1 MAVNEFGRAVRIAR
15 LKTNHTLLTMSEK
28 LGTTPAY
35 LSGMETGRKKISKK
49 WVKKI
54 YDFFYCEGIE
64 IESLQ
69 ELADISNEYVDLD
82 GLSQQQ
88 KMLVA
93 GFAKSPL
100 TPDVLK
106 KIAELLRKVND

>member
-1 MAVNEFGRAVRIAR
+1 
-15 LKTNHTLLTMSEK
+15 
-28 LGTTPAY
+28 
-35 LSGMETGRKKISKK
+35 
-49 WVKKI
+49 
-54 YDFFYCEGIE
+54 
-64 IESLQ
+64 
-69 ELADISNEYVDLD
+69 ISNEYVDLE

>member
-1 MAVNEFGRAVRIAR
+1 MAINEFGRTVRIAR

-28 LGTTPAY
+28 LGTTPSY
-35 LSGMETGRKKISKK
+35 LSALETGRKKISKK
-49 WVKKI
+49 WVNKI
-54 YDFFYCEGIE
+54 YDFFYGEGVVIDN
-64 IESLQ
+64 LQ
-69 ELADISNEYVDLD
+69 ELADISNEYVNLD